1 LDFKLVLSLFL
12 YNYEAV
18 IMNKLSSVI
27 SFAALAL
34 ISNSAYAI
42 AVPEIDG
49 SNAAIGIGLTVAAV
63 ALVKEFCRKK

>member
-1 LDFKLVLSLFL
+1 
-12 YNYEAV
+12 
-18 IMNKLSSVI
+18 MNKVSAVI
-27 SFAALAL
+27 SFTALAL

-49 SNAAIGIGLTVAAV
+49 SNAAIGIGLTIGAL

>member
-1 LDFKLVLSLFL
+1 
-12 YNYEAV
+12 
-18 IMNKLSSVI
+18 MNKISSVI

-49 SNAAIGIGLTVAAV
+49 SNAAIGIGLTVGAL